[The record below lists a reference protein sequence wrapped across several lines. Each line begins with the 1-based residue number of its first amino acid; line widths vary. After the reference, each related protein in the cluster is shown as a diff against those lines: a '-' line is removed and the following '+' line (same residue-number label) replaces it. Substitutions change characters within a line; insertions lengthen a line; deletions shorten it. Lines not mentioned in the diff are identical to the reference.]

1 MPANYS
7 KQEKELGRTKWYYRG
22 YNRSIIG
29 PYPTEEEAFDSAA
42 NHGQTPLGHHRGR
55 AEPRHC
61 GVLERRARKNFK
73 LYNETHRLSPH
84 TWVFYFLL
92 KGEQPMSDLENIN
105 NDKDED
111 INVEGVEGFESEP
124 VRTPTKLDKFKKHL
138 KDNRAVYIALGVG
151 VAIGTVATLVIFK
164 RDAIVITINDSFN
177 ITNRA
182 TKTNTVVT
190 NLTRQGHPGFKVRCN
205 ETGVVFPSIHNAA
218 KSMDMNPSQLSQH
231 LQGKLPHVKGKTFTK
246 LGEMA

>member
-1 MPANYS
+1 
-7 KQEKELGRTKWYYRG
+7 
-22 YNRSIIG
+22 
-29 PYPTEEEAFDSAA
+29 
-42 NHGQTPLGHHRGR
+42 
-55 AEPRHC
+55 
-61 GVLERRARKNFK
+61 
-73 LYNETHRLSPH
+73 
-84 TWVFYFLL
+84 
-92 KGEQPMSDLENIN
+92 MSDLENIN

-231 LQGKLPHVKGKTFTK
+231 LQGKLPHVKDKTFTK